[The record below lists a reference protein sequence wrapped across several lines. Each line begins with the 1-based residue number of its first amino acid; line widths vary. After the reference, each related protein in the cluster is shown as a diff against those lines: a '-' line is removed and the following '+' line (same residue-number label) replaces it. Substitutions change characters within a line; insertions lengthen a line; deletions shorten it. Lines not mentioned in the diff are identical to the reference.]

1 MMLVAGMA
9 PVEVSEPKILGAVML
24 GMAPRTDTSP
34 NGPAPGMEGGEKD
47 TGQGTVFAAGWMV
60 VSDPPSPCKEIFSMT
75 SLLTRPGMLGLKV
88 STAVIRATTAPRA
101 TLLGWVLFPVPLLLA
116 VLTPWTVKSTSLLS
130 KLPSV

>member
-34 NGPAPGMEGGEKD
+34 RGPVLVMEGVKD
-47 TGQGTVFAAGWMV
+47 CTGKVGVFPTGWKV

-75 SLLTRPGMLGLKV
+75 SLLTRPGLLGLKV
-88 STAVIRATTAPRA
+88 SSAVIRATTAPRA
-101 TLLGWVLFPVPLLLA
+101 TLLGWVLFPVPALLA
-116 VLTPWTVKSTSLLS
+116 VLTPWRVKSMSLLS
-130 KLPSV
+130 KL